1 MATQSQRY
9 WLTFPPERTK
19 RPLIWELSKK
29 FDLVF
34 DIRSA
39 SVTHRVGIIALELT
53 GDQKNLAAAVKWLR
67 KNSVEVD
74 PIELDIIES

>member
-1 MATQSQRY
+1 MARQSQRY
-9 WLTFPPERTK
+9 WLTFPAERAK
-19 RPLIWELSKK
+19 HPLIWALSKK

-39 SVTHRVGIIALELT
+39 NVTDKIGIIALELT
-53 GDQKNLAAAVKWLR
+53 GDPKTLAAAVKWLR

-74 PIELDIIES
+74 PIELDVLEG